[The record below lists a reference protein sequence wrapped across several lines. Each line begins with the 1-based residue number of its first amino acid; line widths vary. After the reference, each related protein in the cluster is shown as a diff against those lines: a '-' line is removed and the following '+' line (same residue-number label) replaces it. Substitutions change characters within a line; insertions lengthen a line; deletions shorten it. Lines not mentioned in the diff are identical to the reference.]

1 MPRARAVAFIA
12 TSLDGFIARPDG
24 SIDWLERQNARLP
37 AGEDC
42 GYAAFFSGIDALLMG
57 RKTFELVQRF
67 DPWPYADKPVI
78 VLSHGGVVVPERLR
92 ATVATSA
99 EPPLALLQRL
109 GREGVQR
116 VYVDGGLTLQSFLR
130 AGLLDEI
137 TVTTVP
143 VLLGQG
149 RPLFGA
155 LAGDVAL
162 ELVASR
168 HWDFGFVQNRWR
180 VLRAT

>member
-1 MPRARAVAFIA
+1 MSRARAVAFIA

-24 SIDWLERQNARLP
+24 AIDWLEQQNARLP

-42 GYAAFFSGIDALLMG
+42 GYAAFFVGIDALLMG
-57 RKTFELVQRF
+57 RKTFELVQGF
-67 DPWPYADKPVI
+67 DPWPYGDKPVI
-78 VLSHGGVVVPERLR
+78 VLSRGGVAVPERLR
-92 ATVATSA
+92 ATVSTTA

-109 GREGVQR
+109 GREEVQR
-116 VYVDGGLTLQSFLR
+116 VYVDGGLTLQSFLCE
-130 AGLLDEI
+130 GLLDEI

-143 VLLGQG
+143 VLLGRG

-180 VLRAT
+180 VLRAA